1 MGYLLDTNI
10 VSDFVR
16 YRQRAV
22 ARRIRERGEADV
34 LTSIVVAAELRF
46 DATKR
51 GVPRLARRIDEV
63 LARLAVLPLDEPADR
78 IYAELRARLE
88 RQGQPL
94 GANDLLVAA
103 TALADDH
110 PLVTA
115 DQAFVRI
122 AELPCENW
130 LDAAGGADSEWRA
143 GSSESSISQ
152 DLIAED
158 TTTPRPWCIPVRPI
172 RLPDRPI

>member
-46 DATKR
+46 GAAKR
-51 GVPRLARRIDEV
+51 GVARLARRIDEV
-63 LARLAVLPLDEPADR
+63 LARLSVLPLDEPADR
-78 IYAELRARLE
+78 VYAELRT

-130 LDAAGGADSEWRA
+130 LDAAGGADSERRA
-143 GSSESSISQ
+143 DSS
-152 DLIAED
+152 
-158 TTTPRPWCIPVRPI
+158 
-172 RLPDRPI
+172 

>member
-16 YRQRAV
+16 YQQRAV

-46 DATKR
+46 GAAKR
-51 GVPRLARRIDEV
+51 GVARLARRIDEV
-63 LARLAVLPLDEPADR
+63 LARLSVLPLDEPADR
-78 IYAELRARLE
+78 VYAELRT

-94 GANDLLVAA
+94 GANDLLIAA
-103 TALADDH
+103 TALAGGH
-110 PLVTA
+110 TLVTA

-130 LDAAGGADSEWRA
+130 LDAAGGADSERRA
-143 GSSESSISQ
+143 DSS
-152 DLIAED
+152 
-158 TTTPRPWCIPVRPI
+158 
-172 RLPDRPI
+172 

>member
-16 YRQRAV
+16 YRQGAV

-46 DATKR
+46 GAAKR
-51 GVPRLARRIDEV
+51 GAVRLARRIDEV
-63 LARLAVLPLDEPADR
+63 LARLDVLPFAEPADR
-78 IYAELRARLE
+78 VYAELRARLE
-88 RQGQPL
+88 RQGRTL
-94 GANDLLVAA
+94 GANDLLIAA
-103 TALADDH
+103 TALAGGH
-110 PLVTA
+110 TLVTA

-130 LDAAGGADSEWRA
+130 LDAAGGADSERRA
-143 GSSESSISQ
+143 DSS
-152 DLIAED
+152 
-158 TTTPRPWCIPVRPI
+158 
-172 RLPDRPI
+172 